1 MIRDFFEL
9 FTELSL
15 DRRSADGFPG
25 VCAVLVKVRGYLKIS
40 NNSGTLGIDEGLA
53 VLLFLEGDLDISY
66 RPVSI
71 RDLTPVRIS
80 DGFRADMGGF
90 RCFDRF
96 RSPPDLEL

>member
-1 MIRDFFEL
+1 VFRDFLEL

-15 DRRSADGFPG
+15 DSRSADCLPG
-25 VCAVLVKVRGYLKIS
+25 VCPILVIVRGYLKIS
-40 NNSGTLGIDEGLA
+40 NISGTLGTNEGFA
-53 VLLFLEGDLDISY
+53 GLLFLEGDLDISY

-80 DGFRADMGGF
+80 DGFRAEMGGF

-96 RSPPDLEL
+96 